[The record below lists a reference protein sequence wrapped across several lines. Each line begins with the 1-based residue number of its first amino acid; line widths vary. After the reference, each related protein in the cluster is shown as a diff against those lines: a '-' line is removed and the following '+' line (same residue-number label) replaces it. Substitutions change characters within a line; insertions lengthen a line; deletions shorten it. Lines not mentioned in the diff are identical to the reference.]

1 MIACLLMAPERWF
14 CNEEWNPSIEEHFF
28 EKLRRA
34 RDKTQYLKI
43 QAGCLCKKHPQVAL
57 ALLEKFFALDGDSI
71 FRAEAFLHQA
81 DAHLSLGAKQKAIE
95 SFQKALQRQR
105 EFPNVIT
112 AVWSEYGLLVATEK
126 MSELFD
132 DALKVLQ
139 EHKTGLLLPVDQ
151 FLWYGIYAL
160 ITDARGEHQAAKD
173 YAAKA
178 LHFSG
183 LTHSGLRYHPKLGLV
198 EARYESLKAT
208 LRWLTVEQL
217 A

>member
-1 MIACLLMAPERWF
+1 MAAEKWF
-14 CNEEWNPSIEEHFF
+14 RNEEWNPTIEEHFF
-28 EKLRRA
+28 KKLCRA
-34 RDKTQYLKI
+34 RDKAQYLKI
-43 QAGCLCKKHPQVAL
+43 QAGRLCKKHPQVAL
-57 ALLEKFFALDGDSI
+57 ALLKKFFASDGNSI
-71 FRAEAFLHQA
+71 FTAEAFLHQA
-81 DAHLSLGAKQKAIE
+81 EAHLLLGAKQKAIE

-112 AVWSEYGLLVATEK
+112 AAWSEYGLLVATEK

-132 DALKVLQ
+132 DALRALQ
-139 EHKTGLLLPVDQ
+139 EHKTGLLFPIEQ
-151 FLWYGIYAL
+151 FLWYAIYAL
-160 ITDARGEHQAAKD
+160 IADARRERQAAKD

-208 LRWLTVEQL
+208 LRRLAAEQL
-217 A
+217 L

>member
-1 MIACLLMAPERWF
+1 MFVCSLMAPEKWF
-14 CNEEWNPSIEEHFF
+14 CNEEWTPTIEEHFF
-28 EKLRRA
+28 KKLRRA
-34 RDKTQYLKI
+34 RAKAQYLNI
-43 QAGCLCKKHPQVAL
+43 QAGRLCNKHPQVAL
-57 ALLEKFFALDGDSI
+57 ALLEKFFALEANSI
-71 FRAEAFLHQA
+71 FRADAFLHQA
-81 DAHLSLGAKQKAIE
+81 EAYLSLGDKQKAVE

-112 AVWSEYGLLVATEK
+112 GAWSEYGLLVATEK

-139 EHKTGLLLPVDQ
+139 EHRTRLLLPIDQ

-160 ITDARGEHQAAKD
+160 ITDVRGERQAARD

-183 LTHSGLRYHPKLGLV
+183 LTDSGLRYHPKLGLV
-198 EARYESLKAT
+198 EAQHESLKAT
-208 LRWLTVEQL
+208 LRWLAAEQL

>member
-1 MIACLLMAPERWF
+1 
-14 CNEEWNPSIEEHFF
+14 
-28 EKLRRA
+28 
-34 RDKTQYLKI
+34 
-43 QAGCLCKKHPQVAL
+43 
-57 ALLEKFFALDGDSI
+57 
-71 FRAEAFLHQA
+71 
-81 DAHLSLGAKQKAIE
+81 
-95 SFQKALQRQR
+95 
-105 EFPNVIT
+105 
-112 AVWSEYGLLVATEK
+112 